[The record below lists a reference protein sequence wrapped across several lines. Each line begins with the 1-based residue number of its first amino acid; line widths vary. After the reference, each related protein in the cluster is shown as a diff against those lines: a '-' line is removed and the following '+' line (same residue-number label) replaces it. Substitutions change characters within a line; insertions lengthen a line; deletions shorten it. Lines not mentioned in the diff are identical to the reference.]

1 MAAPSPAKLYTVED
15 LDGLPDDGT
24 RYELHEG
31 ELTAM
36 PPSQR
41 NSTELGLEFGR
52 LLANFVRGKKLGYVS
67 GADGGYILARDPDL
81 VFAPD
86 AGFITRD
93 RAGGRDEGYFQAAP
107 DLAVEVISPSD
118 RASAVRKKLEQY
130 FEHGTRLIW
139 VVYPDTRTIE
149 EHTSGGSRRLSVE
162 HTLDG
167 GEVLP
172 GFSASVADIFSI
184 LDE

>member
-1 MAAPSPAKLYTVED
+1 MVAPSPAKLYTVED

-24 RYELHEG
+24 QYELHEG
-31 ELTAM
+31 KLIAM

-41 NSTELGLEFGR
+41 NSTEIAVEFVR
-52 LLANFVRGKKLGYVS
+52 VLANFVRGKKVGYVS
-67 GADGGYILARDPDL
+67 GADGGYILARNPDI

-86 AGFITRD
+86 AGFIIRD

-130 FEHGTRLIW
+130 FEHGTRLVW
-139 VVYPDTRTIE
+139 VVYPDTRTIDV
-149 EHTSGGSRRLSVE
+149 HTKDGSRRLSVE

-172 GFSASVADIFSI
+172 GFSASVTDIFSI